1 MSRVIAE
8 VTPTVLQAF
17 ADAWNRHDIDAL
29 MSFMTDDCVFEASA
43 GPEVGGTRYV
53 GREAVRAGYAEVW
66 ATFPDA
72 HWSNARHFVHGE
84 RGVSEWTFTGT
95 RADGTRVEVN
105 GCDVFTFRDGKIAVK
120 NSYRKNRP
128 ALPARRALD
137 GLETDT
143 QAIADHWGKGDVY
156 ALIVSALNKMSKP
169 LDGLTV
175 EDLAPVD
182 HFHAR
187 GFPAT
192 IELADRLPI
201 KAGQHVLDIGCGL
214 GGPARYLA
222 KRFQCQVTGLDITK
236 PFVEAA
242 NRLTALLRMQG
253 QVKIE
258 LGDGVRLPYA
268 DGTFDGA
275 YTQHVTMNI
284 GDRRTFFA
292 QAYRVLKSGG
302 FFALT
307 EHGLGEKGN
316 PHYPLPWSMDGSGAY
331 LVTPSETRAY
341 LERAGFLDIRIEDTG
356 SKYAAAYKTV
366 IEKAQKGELPP
377 LGIHLLMGETAP
389 QKTRNA
395 LRNIEEGRT
404 HPIQVICR
412 KPG

>member
-1 MSRVIAE
+1 M
-8 VTPTVLQAF
+8 
-17 ADAWNRHDIDAL
+17 
-29 MSFMTDDCVFEASA
+29 
-43 GPEVGGTRYV
+43 
-53 GREAVRAGYAEVW
+53 
-66 ATFPDA
+66 
-72 HWSNARHFVHGE
+72 
-84 RGVSEWTFTGT
+84 
-95 RADGTRVEVN
+95 
-105 GCDVFTFRDGKIAVK
+105 
-120 NSYRKNRP
+120 
-128 ALPARRALD
+128 
-137 GLETDT
+137 TDT
-143 QAIADHWGKGDVY
+143 QAIADHWGRGDIY

-192 IELADRLPI
+192 VELADRLPI
-201 KAGQHVLDIGCGL
+201 KAGEHILDIGCGL

-222 KRFQCQVTGLDITK
+222 KRFQCRVTGLDITK

-242 NRLTALLRMQG
+242 NKLTALLGMQE

-258 LGDGVRLPYA
+258 LGDGGRLPYA
-268 DGTFDGA
+268 DAMFDGA

-284 GDRRTFFA
+284 DNRGAFFA
-292 QAYRVLKSGG
+292 QAYRVLKPGS

-316 PHYPLPWSMDGSGAY
+316 PHYPVPWSMDGSGAY

-341 LERAGFLDIRIEDTG
+341 LERAGFIDIRMEDTG
-356 SKYAAAYKTV
+356 SKYAAAYKAV
-366 IEKAQKGELPP
+366 IEKAQKGVLPP
-377 LGIHLLMGETAP
+377 LGTHLLMGETAP